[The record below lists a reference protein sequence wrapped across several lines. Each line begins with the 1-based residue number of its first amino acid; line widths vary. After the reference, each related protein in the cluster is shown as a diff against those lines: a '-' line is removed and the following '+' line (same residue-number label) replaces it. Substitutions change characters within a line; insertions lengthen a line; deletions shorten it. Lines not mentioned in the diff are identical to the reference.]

1 MKVGFIGLGIM
12 GAPMAG
18 HLIKGGHELFLNTRT
33 KVPDELIAAG
43 GTAWIGE
50 EDPLAELDRVAAANA
65 GVDDFLAK
73 PFSALQLMA
82 KVRDFVP
89 DALAG

>member
-1 MKVGFIGLGIM
+1 VDR
-12 GAPMAG
+12 AG
-18 HLIKGGHELFLNTRT
+18 
-33 KVPDELIAAG
+33 AAG
-43 GTAWIGE
+43 
-50 EDPLAELDRVAAANA
+50 A
-65 GVDDFLAK
+65 GVDDFLGR